1 VRPIPVVPEANA
13 AWVLIPFFGAVL
25 LFRGESFF
33 ALRHNYDPARIF
45 CMTPLRWIVTLNSVA
60 PSLAAICLLSRPLKN
75 SNYFA
80 IVNKRKLAL
89 GKEQARGIFH
99 DMSSLLMCSW

>member
-1 VRPIPVVPEANA
+1 MRLED
-13 AWVLIPFFGAVL
+13 LY
-25 LFRGESFF
+25 R
-33 ALRHNYDPARIF
+33 ALYDPARIF

-89 GKEQARGIFH
+89 GKEQARGIFR
-99 DMSSLLMCSW
+99 DMSRVPCPAYLCVGN